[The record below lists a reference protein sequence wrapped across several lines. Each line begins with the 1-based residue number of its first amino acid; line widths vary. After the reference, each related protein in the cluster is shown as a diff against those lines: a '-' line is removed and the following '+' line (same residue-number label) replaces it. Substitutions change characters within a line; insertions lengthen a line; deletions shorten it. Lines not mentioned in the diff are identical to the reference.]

1 MSSLVSGSNQV
12 SAVPNT
18 ESTPLQKREREES
31 PDGSS
36 LDSTSKR
43 SKNNAP
49 PSSSSSSKQS
59 QIPASFL
66 LREIHPDHSLT
77 PDATLL
83 MNQIM
88 DTFLVAIKHS
98 DVAEGK
104 KEIFTLPIVQH
115 CLENVLKERE
125 GYILIHHLRVCCSK
139 VLNREI
145 NGKVK
150 VLRVLVVVV
159 VVVVE
164 RKVVVDLVDHSQEL
178 RQPQLDFHLLVVV
191 VVVVPPPLRPPVASR
206 LVVPCQRHRRTVMVV
221 PAATTAAAEQQQQQ
235 HLFQIWWW

>member
-1 MSSLVSGSNQV
+1 M
-12 SAVPNT
+12 AV
-18 ESTPLQKREREES
+18 LY
-31 PDGSS
+31 
-36 LDSTSKR
+36 STSKR

-49 PSSSSSSKQS
+49 PSSSSSSKQP

-125 GYILIHHLRVCCSK
+125 GYT
-139 VLNREI
+139 
-145 NGKVK
+145 
-150 VLRVLVVVV
+150 
-159 VVVVE
+159 
-164 RKVVVDLVDHSQEL
+164 HSPSQGYS
-178 RQPQLDFHLLVVV
+178 F
-191 VVVVPPPLRPPVASR
+191 
-206 LVVPCQRHRRTVMVV
+206 T
-221 PAATTAAAEQQQQQ
+221 
-235 HLFQIWWW
+235 I